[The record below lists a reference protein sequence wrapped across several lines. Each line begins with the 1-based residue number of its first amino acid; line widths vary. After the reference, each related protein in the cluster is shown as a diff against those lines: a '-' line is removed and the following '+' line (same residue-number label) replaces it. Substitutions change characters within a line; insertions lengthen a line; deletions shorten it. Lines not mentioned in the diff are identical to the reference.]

1 MDRPAAHI
9 SIPNGPA
16 GGTPTVL
23 ISISNGLARCSF
35 FNPQWTSQWNTH
47 CLDFNLQ
54 RTGPLLIFQSPMDRP
69 AAHMSIPNGPAGGTP
84 AVLISISNGPAGCSY
99 FNSQWTS
106 QWNTRC
112 LDFNLQWTGRLLI
125 FQSPMDQPVEHPWS

>member
-1 MDRPAAHI
+1 MDWPAADI

-23 ISISNGLARCSF
+23 ISISNRPADCSY
-35 FNPQWTSQWNTH
+35 FNPQWTSRWNTH

-54 RTGPLLIFQSPMDRP
+54 QTGRLLIFQSPMDRP
-69 AAHMSIPNGPAGGTP
+69 PAHISIPNGPAGGTP

-99 FNSQWTS
+99 FNSQW
-106 QWNTRC
+106 NIHC
-112 LDFNLQWTGRLLI
+112 LYFNPQWTGQLLI
-125 FQSPMDQPVEHPWS
+125 F